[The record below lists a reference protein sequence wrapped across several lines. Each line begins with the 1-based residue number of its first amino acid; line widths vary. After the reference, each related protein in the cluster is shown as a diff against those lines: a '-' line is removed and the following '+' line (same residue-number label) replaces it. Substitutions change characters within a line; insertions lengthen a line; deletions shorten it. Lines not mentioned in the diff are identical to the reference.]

1 MLLPSYKLCYILFC
15 KQCDKGAIK
24 LVVVIVVVVVV
35 VVVVVSTRFKDDT
48 CLELNFVT
56 KKTELSTG
64 NRVKNVRLS
73 VPICVTPLRIL
84 VDHC

>member
-24 LVVVIVVVVVV
+24 LVVVFVV

-73 VPICVTPLRIL
+73 VPICVTPLQNP
-84 VDHC
+84 